1 MWPVARMTP
10 EANALIIEH
19 DLESRLRAGTDCV
32 NRGRHTPIMLK
43 IKMAAIAMRLSFNV
57 LDLS

>member
-1 MWPVARMTP
+1 MTP
-10 EANALIIEH
+10 EANALIIEN

-57 LDLS
+57 LDLP